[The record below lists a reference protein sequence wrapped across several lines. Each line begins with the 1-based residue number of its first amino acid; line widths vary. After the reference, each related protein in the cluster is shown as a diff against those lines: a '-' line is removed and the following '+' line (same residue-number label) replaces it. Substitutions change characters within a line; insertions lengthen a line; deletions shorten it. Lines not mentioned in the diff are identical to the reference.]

1 MDWSLEFNCI
11 LIGACNE
18 GGKWYIDEKMAS
30 CAKEIVKCK
39 KLCLKNQFKGK
50 KNYYLL
56 QRDNA
61 SKFLL

>member
-18 GGKWYIDEKMAS
+18 GGKWYIDEKMES

-39 KLCLKNQFKGK
+39 KLC
-50 KNYYLL
+50 
-56 QRDNA
+56 
-61 SKFLL
+61 